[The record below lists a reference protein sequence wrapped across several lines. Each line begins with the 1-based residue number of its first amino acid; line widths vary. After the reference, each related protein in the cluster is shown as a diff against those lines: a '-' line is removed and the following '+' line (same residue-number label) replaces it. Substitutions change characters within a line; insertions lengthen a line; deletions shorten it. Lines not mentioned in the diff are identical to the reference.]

1 MKIQKIQ
8 ALCKS
13 AKRIMIIN
21 DSKLGIQW
29 LSDGT
34 AIYPLFK
41 LPRLSEE
48 NIFAMFDIPADK
60 QGKIYYDERD
70 RLPETLDFGDTAEGE
85 QLVNLEPFGIT
96 AYGRGLEV
104 FRGSEGAMLVDKKY
118 LAPFDD
124 SVAYYERVR
133 RGGRPYIVAKEGMFI
148 SGIILPFEARHELSK
163 WLSNTGEAMITVSDD
178 EPMQSQLQFEDDEE
192 EDDE

>member
-13 AKRIMIIN
+13 AKRIMIVN

-29 LSDGT
+29 LSDGS

-48 NIFAMFDIPADK
+48 NIFAMFDIPEDK

-70 RLPETLDFGDTAEGE
+70 RLPVSLDFSDTSEGE
-85 QLVNLEPFGIT
+85 QLVTLEPFGIT
-96 AYGRGLEV
+96 AYGRSLEV
-104 FRGSEGAMLVDKKY
+104 IRGSCGAMLIDKKY

-124 SVAYYERVR
+124 GVQLYERVR
-133 RGGRPYIVAKEGMFI
+133 IHGTPYIVAKEGMFI
-148 SGIILPFEARHELSK
+148 AGIILPFEARAELAR
-163 WLSNTGEAMITVSDD
+163 WLVNTGEAMITVSDD
-178 EPMQSQLQFEDDEE
+178 EPMQSSMSFEDSEEADEE
-192 EDDE
+192 